1 MRALDDQPVVDA
13 HTVLLG
19 EQPFEGLPRTGA
31 EAQLVERQH
40 FGDLIFGDRHAVDI
54 DLGRVARGEINDDIA
69 LEQRGALS
77 DWRNLLDRDRKIS
90 RSGVTEVDDNSGA
103 EQRSGEGKGSDDD
116 EPVGAGGGKV
126 HASKG
131 TASEV

>member
-1 MRALDDQPVVDA
+1 MDDQPVVDPHA
-13 HTVLLG
+13 VLLG
-19 EQPFEGLPRTGA
+19 EEPFEGLSSSRA
-31 EAQLVERQH
+31 ETQLVERH
-40 FGDLIFGDRHAVDI
+40 HLGDFVFRDRHTIDI
-54 DLGRVARGEINDDIA
+54 DLGRVARSEINDDVA
-69 LEQRGALS
+69 LEQRRALR
-77 DWRNLLDRDRKIS
+77 DRRNLLDRDRKIG
-90 RSGVTEVDDNSGA
+90 RSGVAEVDDNGGA